1 MTDLVEVGR
10 YRTLA
15 EAEQRALVL
24 AAVGIACRVE
34 PTGEEAGLMVSPMD
48 VGRATSELSSYESEN
63 APERRWLPRTGAAVR
78 GIEAALA
85 YAAVLL
91 FFFAADSKGTFAVYW
106 TGLGAAQAS
115 LIVEGEWWRTLTALT
130 LHDGAAH
137 LIGNIAFGV
146 VFSLLAAQSLGAGV
160 AWLAIVA
167 AGALGNGINA
177 VLQPPAHTAIGAST
191 AIFGA
196 LGILSAHSQRAH
208 ATRWRSRVRRWSPVA
223 AGIMLVAWFGMGG
236 AGTDIGAHVAG
247 FAVGA
252 ALGFA
257 LARLSPHALYR
268 PAVQSISGAAACALV
283 ALAWT
288 LALVR

>member
-1 MTDLVEVGR
+1 MTELVEIAR

-24 AAVGIACRVE
+24 AAAGIACRVE
-34 PTGEEAGLMVSPMD
+34 PSGEGTGLLVSLAD
-48 VGRATSELSSYESEN
+48 SGRARSELMSYEREN
-63 APERRWLPRTGAAVR
+63 APERDRMFRTGAGVR

-91 FFFAADSKGTFAVYW
+91 FFFAADGKGTFSLYW
-106 TGLGAAQAS
+106 SGLGAAQAG
-115 LIVEGEWWRTLTALT
+115 LIVAGEWWRTLTALT

-137 LIGNIAFGV
+137 LIGNLAFGA

-167 AGALGNGINA
+167 AGALGNGVNA
-177 VLQPPAHTAIGAST
+177 VFQPPAHTAIGAST

-196 LGILSAHSQRAH
+196 LGVLSAYVQRAQS
-208 ATRWRSRVRRWSPVA
+208 TRWRSRVRRWAPVA

-236 AGTDIGAHVAG
+236 AGTDVGAHVAG

-252 ALGFA
+252 GLGFA
-257 LARLSPHALYR
+257 LARLSPDTLDR
-268 PAVQSISGAAACALV
+268 PAVQWLSGAAACALV
-283 ALAWT
+283 ALAWAQ
-288 LALVR
+288 ALVR